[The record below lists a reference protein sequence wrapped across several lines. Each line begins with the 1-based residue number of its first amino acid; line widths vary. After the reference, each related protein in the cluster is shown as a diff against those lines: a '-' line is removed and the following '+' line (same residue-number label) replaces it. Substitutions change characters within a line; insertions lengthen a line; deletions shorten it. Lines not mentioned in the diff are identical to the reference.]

1 MSNKER
7 EQSQMHKDISLPMA
21 AVVNDIEA
29 LITEIDENPQMSSWV
44 IRLVLKSIKEKACK
58 MALDNSTNITNFNQT
73 PHFDVLTNTSA
84 IPPAKIRN
92 FR

>member
-1 MSNKER
+1 MR
-7 EQSQMHKDISLPMA
+7 KDINLPMA

-44 IRLVLKSIKEKACK
+44 IRLVLKSIKEKAHK
-58 MALDNSTNITNFNQT
+58 MALDNSSNINNLNQT
-73 PHFDVLTNTSA
+73 SHFEFLSNSATITPVKVTS
-84 IPPAKIRN
+84 

>member
-1 MSNKER
+1 MR
-7 EQSQMHKDISLPMA
+7 KDINLPMA

-44 IRLVLKSIKEKACK
+44 IRLVLKSIKDKAHK
-58 MALDNSTNITNFNQT
+58 MALDNSSNINNLNQT
-73 PHFDVLTNTSA
+73 SHFAVLSNSATITPVKVTS
-84 IPPAKIRN
+84 